1 MILQEG
7 MDSTIQRLSDAQ
19 QVSHIIH
26 DALDKTHFPSRLKAS
41 PKKQRTRR

>member
-19 QVSHIIH
+19 QVKHIVH
-26 DALDKTHFPSRLKAS
+26 GVANSTHFPSRLKAS

>member
-19 QVSHIIH
+19 QVNHLVCGVAI
-26 DALDKTHFPSRLKAS
+26 KTHFPSRLKAS
-41 PKKQRTRR
+41 PKKPRMRR

>member
-19 QVSHIIH
+19 QVKHIVH
-26 DALDKTHFPSRLKAS
+26 GVVNKTHFPSRLKAS